1 MKTTVVFGSEF
12 TSLLSQLKQSPENP
26 VLKQAVLEQL
36 PLMKALAVKNP
47 FALYCLAQ
55 VYSDRSPRYK
65 QLMIQAAEAG
75 CTNAMLA
82 ICKVFLK
89 SQDLK
94 QAAYYVQK
102 IAASD
107 DSYIKKQGKE
117 LLAIYPQLAAK
128 ANLQDQLIGE
138 ATSKHLRFFGSS
150 AVRQDNQTVQA
161 ETRRCFL

>member
-1 MKTTVVFGSEF
+1 MKTTVVFGGEF

-26 VLKQAVLEQL
+26 ALKQAVLEQL

-55 VYSDRSPRYK
+55 VYSERSSKYK

-82 ICKVFLK
+82 ICKAFLK

-94 QAAYYVQK
+94 QAAYYMQK
-102 IAASD
+102 IEASD

-117 LLAIYPQLAAK
+117 LLGIYPQLAAK
-128 ANLQDQLIGE
+128 VNPPDQLIGE
-138 ATSKHLRFFGSS
+138 VTSKHLRFFGSF
-150 AVRQDNQTVQA
+150 ATHQDNDMVQT
-161 ETRRCFL
+161 ETTRYFL